1 MIIILI
7 LVIAFIGIILHLSFA
22 GAEPE
27 VKIGGLTFFIS
38 LFLIG
43 PFFQGML
50 SIHAPVPM
58 DPENTI
64 DIVSIIVAAIMAG
77 IAIGIYKIIDKIQYD
92 ARQKKLEE
100 ERKRRTQG

>member
-7 LVIAFIGIILHLSFA
+7 LVVGFIGVILHLSFA

-27 VKIGGLTFFIS
+27 VKVAGLTFFIS
-38 LFLIG
+38 LFLVG
-43 PFFQGML
+43 PLFGGIL

-64 DIVSIIVAAIMAG
+64 DIVSIVVAAVMAG
-77 IAIGIYKIIDKIQYD
+77 ISLGIYKLIEKIRFD
-92 ARQKKLEE
+92 ARQRKK
-100 ERKRRTQG
+100 

>member
-7 LVIAFIGIILHLSFA
+7 LVAVFIGAILHLSFA

-27 VKIGGLTFFIS
+27 VKVAGLTFFIS
-38 LFLIG
+38 LFLVG
-43 PFFQGML
+43 PLFGGLL

-64 DIVSIIVAAIMAG
+64 DIVSIVVAAAMAG
-77 IAIGIYKIIDKIQYD
+77 IAVGVYKLIEKIRYD
-92 ARQKKLEE
+92 ARQRKK
-100 ERKRRTQG
+100 Q

>member
-7 LVIAFIGIILHLSFA
+7 LVVGFIGVILHLSFA

-27 VKIGGLTFFIS
+27 VKVAGLTFFIS
-38 LFLIG
+38 LFLVG
-43 PFFQGML
+43 PLFEGLL

-64 DIVSIIVAAIMAG
+64 DIVSIVVAAAMAG
-77 IAIGIYKIIDKIQYD
+77 IAVGLYKLIEKIRYD
-92 ARQKKLEE
+92 ASQRKK
-100 ERKRRTQG
+100 

>member
-7 LVIAFIGIILHLSFA
+7 LVVGFIGIILHLSFA

-27 VKIGGLTFFIS
+27 VKIAGLTFFIS
-38 LFLIG
+38 LFLVG
-43 PFFQGML
+43 PLFGGIL

-64 DIVSIIVAAIMAG
+64 DIVSIVVAAAMAG
-77 IAIGIYKIIDKIQYD
+77 IAVGIYKLFKKIKYE
-92 ARQKKLEE
+92 ARQ
-100 ERKRRTQG
+100 RKQ